1 MALSKGNSNG
11 KSSVVDMFATKPTNG
26 GKRIRMTINPEAMP
40 KIMDRLTDLYD
51 EPISSTVREVMS
63 NALDA
68 TAVVLERGDKAEP
81 VKITS
86 PSTLNNYFVVEDN
99 GVGMS
104 PETVEQVFANYG
116 GSTKGDAFNQVGA
129 FGLGAKAPLAYC
141 DEFYFTTTHN
151 GVTSEVAVS
160 RFETGPETNILSVT
174 QTGLPSGTVVRIPV
188 KNTEQ
193 DYMDFKQNISLYKT
207 FAFTME
213 QPLVVDGD
221 FVSEKQDDFHLM
233 GEILLDQDENL
244 HGKVWFNKSAVMD
257 ILSDSGESEH
267 IYQPLRVDYVL
278 SGYLYS
284 GYIASEEDP
293 HIVVEL
299 KPGLVQFSSSREN
312 ITKDD
317 VFYRFDSMVK
327 AQIKDSNLF
336 ENALVNYYK
345 SLADDSAAY
354 KFLKLIRVS
363 NNDPSRVV
371 MSFRVQGWDRSGMGM
386 MSSTRFGAE
395 YSLDEFTTVNGYNPF
410 MEEQKFEKSANIIG
424 AFERM
429 YYSQDKLS
437 FLNARHERDSY
448 GRDVD
453 ISTAPAITTIKNKM
467 TTQLGQVMSNN
478 SLKALEHVAKAFDKR
493 AYEEEIVHVIFGVDD
508 EKKIGSIVR
517 LRTKVPSSRM
527 VLIEE
532 DISEELQK
540 IMALRLDK
548 YGLNAK
554 ILAFSDFVKAHKKK
568 REVSAKTVE
577 KDAPLKVQ
585 ALVLDELNSLQ
596 DIQKLANGKLGMR
609 EHVEVAS
616 KFEEGAL
623 FIPVEH
629 ASSSIVADTLNGM
642 YHAGEKVFGRPVLVV
657 IRPRKDFFELVKD
670 PSSLAVCKDYT
681 PRSALAEERLNG
693 RVFQRSLSGDALNSM
708 SDELR
713 IAAHYLYQV
722 ERVDV
727 SSTKIEETTV
737 LDMLKAKR
745 DAIER
750 FANYSDTSGS
760 LKILMKFLTNVIDMD
775 YNNYV
780 HTVPPRVLL
789 NGFEEEE
796 VKSIEQKR
804 TMIDFLQMGAYRAT
818 YTRSKATKELASS
831 LTLFEMT
838 SDDEVKNVLGKRV
851 EFLVDKVLKGE

>member
-11 KSSVVDMFATKPTNG
+11 KLSVVDMFATKPANG
-26 GKRIRMTINPEAMP
+26 SKRIKMTINPEAMS

-51 EPISSTVREVMS
+51 KPISSTVREVIS

-68 TAVVLERGDKAEP
+68 TAVVLARGEKAEP

-86 PSTLNNYFVVEDN
+86 PSALYNYFVVEDN

-104 PETVEQVFANYG
+104 PETVEDVLANYG
-116 GSTKGDAFNQVGA
+116 GTTKVGAFNQVGVY
-129 FGLGAKAPLAYC
+129 GLGAKAPLAYC
-141 DEFYFTTTHN
+141 DEFYITTTHN

-188 KNTEQ
+188 KNNEQ
-193 DYMDFKQNISLYKT
+193 DYMEFRQNISLYKT

-221 FVSEKQDDFHLM
+221 FVSEKQDDFQLM

-244 HGKVWFNKSAVMD
+244 HGKVWFSKSAVMD
-257 ILSDSGESEH
+257 FLSDFGESEH

-284 GYIASEEDP
+284 GYVASEKAP

-327 AQIKDSNLF
+327 AQIKGSNLF
-336 ENALVNYYK
+336 ENALVNHYK

-354 KFLKLIRVS
+354 KFLKLIRAS

-371 MSFRVQGWDRSGMGM
+371 MSFEVQGWDRSDMRT
-386 MSSTRFGAE
+386 SFIRFGAE

-437 FLNARHERDSY
+437 FLNARHEYDSF

-453 ISTAPAITTIKNKM
+453 ISTAPTITMVKNRM
-467 TTQLGQVMSNN
+467 TAQLGQVMGNN
-478 SLKALEHVAKAFDKR
+478 SLKALGHIAKAFEKR
-493 AYEEEIVHVIFGVDD
+493 AYDEETVHVIFGVDD
-508 EKKIGSIVR
+508 AKKIASVVR
-517 LRTKVPSSRM
+517 NRTRVPSSRM

-540 IMALRLDK
+540 IMVLRLNE
-548 YGLNAK
+548 YGFKTK
-554 ILAFSDFVKAHKKK
+554 ILAFSEFVKVHKKK
-568 REVSAKTVE
+568 REVSVKSAE

-596 DIQKLANGKLGMR
+596 DIQKLAKGKLGTR
-609 EHVEVAS
+609 EYVEVAP

-670 PSSLAVCKDYT
+670 PSSLAVSKDYT
-681 PRSALAEERLNG
+681 PRSALAEERLKE
-693 RVFQRSLSGDALNSM
+693 RVFQRSLSEDALKGM

-796 VKSIEQKR
+796 VKSIERKR
-804 TMIDFLQMGAYRAT
+804 TMIDFLQMGAYRTT
-818 YTRSKATKELASS
+818 YTGSKAKKELANS

-838 SDDEVKNVLGKRV
+838 ADDEVKNVLGKRV
-851 EFLVDKVLKGE
+851 EFLVDKILKGE